1 MLSAQTP
8 SALDTTTANLAAFLS
23 KNPDLSLADVAYTL
37 QVGRKAFRH
46 RRILVCN
53 SHEDAISQLQRKASG
68 RVRSAAHDTAEKPI
82 VFMFPGEGAQYIN
95 MGQRL
100 YQTDPSYRENVDRC
114 WKIVADRLPELVAE
128 LSEQDRLARS
138 QKIHRA
144 DLSLLSLFIVEYS
157 LAKLLMAWGFKPEA
171 VVGYGLGEW
180 VAATIAG
187 VVSVEDALTIVG
199 KVGGLIQSL
208 PAGEMLAVDLSEQ
221 EVRTHLGD
229 QLSLAAIT
237 GPQQCIVSGPSAA
250 INSLMNTLRAS
261 QVTYRRQFS
270 TRAFH
275 SSMIDAILPEVRQL
289 VAKASFNQPEI
300 LFLSLRTG
308 KPMTDQAADPATW
321 VDQWRDPVLFA
332 AGMTE
337 LFQEPDRIFIEVGPE
352 RILTTLANRLPARQV
367 SHLVLP
373 TMRHPLES
381 IGGIQIL
388 LTSIGRLWLQGVD
401 VDWEAYSADWVRG
414 RVSLPPSPFE
424 KSRHW
429 IDAPKVRWRSRTI
442 LEIASDEDSQ
452 DVMSA
457 EEGADARNHLSTSFV
472 APRDELETEISQMWA
487 KGLGIDRVGIQDN
500 FFEMG
505 GDSLLA
511 IGLLSTLGK
520 RFGVP
525 LPSHAMVQHQSVAS
539 MAELIRQSAANLG
552 EAESDSAL
560 VEIQRGQPQFPP
572 LYMVH
577 PIGGDIYF
585 YRDLAKRLST
595 SQPVYAFQA
604 RSLSGDVPPF
614 DDIQKQASAYLED
627 LLEKQAHGPYLLGG
641 SSYGGL
647 VAYVQPIKRG
657 LACATRVKGD
667 RNRELE
673 IVVIKTNCGH

>member
-1 MLSAQTP
+1 
-8 SALDTTTANLAAFLS
+8 
-23 KNPDLSLADVAYTL
+23 
-37 QVGRKAFRH
+37 
-46 RRILVCN
+46 
-53 SHEDAISQLQRKASG
+53 
-68 RVRSAAHDTAEKPI
+68 
-82 VFMFPGEGAQYIN
+82 
-95 MGQRL
+95 
-100 YQTDPSYRENVDRC
+100 
-114 WKIVADRLPELVAE
+114 
-128 LSEQDRLARS
+128 
-138 QKIHRA
+138 
-144 DLSLLSLFIVEYS
+144 
-157 LAKLLMAWGFKPEA
+157 MAWGFKPEA

-647 VAYVQPIKRG
+647 VAYEMARQLTEQGEEVPLVVLVDTPAPGAMPGKTEGYAEILDYLLGDQLNLDQAVMSG
-657 LACATRVKGD
+657 LAPEDQLDYVFEVARSSNRVDVLPPTFGVPMLNTWLAHQDAMHAYQPVPYDGRVIFFRPTEIMKLHNMNMHLPWIDLVRGGIEIHRVPGNHISMNFMPNIKVLAAHLELAIESATLGVR
-667 RNRELE
+667 
-673 IVVIKTNCGH
+673 